1 MLNSG
6 MEQEVL
12 LAPPLALSQIC
23 RLLTSWSQTYEPYL
37 LVPRIARDPTEF
49 RLPEDRCSF
58 FPYLTPDTTICKFN
72 TIRPKARTL
81 YIHAPILESD
91 TEQKPDPI
99 HAPKLSP
106 IDDIHTSLVPI
117 FILFVGS
124 RPLFIFC
131 LTKWQMNI
139 VYVHIVI
146 TIYTMYTK

>member
-1 MLNSG
+1 
-6 MEQEVL
+6 MEHDVL

-23 RLLTSWSQTYEPYL
+23 CLLSAWCQTYP
-37 LVPRIARDPTEF
+37 LVPRIAREPTKCRF
-49 RLPEDRCSF
+49 PKVRRSF
-58 FPYLTPDTTICKFN
+58 FPHLTPDTTICKFN

-91 TEQKPDPI
+91 TEQKPDPM

-131 LTKWQMNI
+131 LTK
-139 VYVHIVI
+139 
-146 TIYTMYTK
+146 